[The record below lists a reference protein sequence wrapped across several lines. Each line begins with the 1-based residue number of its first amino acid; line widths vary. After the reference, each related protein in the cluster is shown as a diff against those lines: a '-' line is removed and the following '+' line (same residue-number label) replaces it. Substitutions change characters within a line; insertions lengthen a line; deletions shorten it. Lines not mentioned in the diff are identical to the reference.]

1 MCATLN
7 VSTLNAQLWM
17 CATLCAQLWMCV
29 TLCAQLWMFNLY
41 ARLSFMIIL
50 INADAYCIVF
60 VLRKYR
66 FGHICLLKFKLI
78 VRLTLSAIES
88 APIIKMVVGDL
99 YRRLGGYTV
108 GAWDGDRR
116 SRWRARW
123 RSGGHTVGV
132 FALASMSHRAP
143 TRSPTISKSLIF
155 IGARTFWT
163 AQKNS

>member
-1 MCATLN
+1 
-7 VSTLNAQLWM
+7 
-17 CATLCAQLWMCV
+17 
-29 TLCAQLWMFNLY
+29 
-41 ARLSFMIIL
+41 MIIL

-116 SRWRARW
+116 SELVLERTLAIGWLHC
-123 RSGGHTVGV
+123 RSFCVGEHESSS
-132 FALASMSHRAP
+132 ANPLANDIKKFDIHR
-143 TRSPTISKSLIF
+143 RSNILDRTKKF
-155 IGARTFWT
+155 ITQYRVNQIT
-163 AQKNS
+163 